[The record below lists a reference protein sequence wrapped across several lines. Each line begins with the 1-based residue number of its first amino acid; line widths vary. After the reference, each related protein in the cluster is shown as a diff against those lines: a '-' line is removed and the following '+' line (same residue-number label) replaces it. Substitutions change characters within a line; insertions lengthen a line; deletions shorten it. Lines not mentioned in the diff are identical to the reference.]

1 MGKCEDSVMPRK
13 PLNDSLEI
21 TINIKWMI
29 QIIFFI
35 FTLTGTFFTL
45 KGSIKDNSNE
55 IEYIK
60 ENLIEYEKLIDER
73 VSRLEKYKDQEL
85 EEVNK
90 SLLSKVLGK
99 NN

>member
-1 MGKCEDSVMPRK
+1 MPRK